1 MKIHKYF
8 VLYCIL
14 YYNTQYKIQLFN
26 TISHTMEYKK
36 MAITRRQ
43 ILETASKL
51 AEQGIKPT
59 QTNVRESLGG
69 GSFTT
74 ISEVLREWRQEQD
87 QTAQLSQVVIP
98 NDITDKTNLLI
109 AQVWE
114 TAQNLANDRLLKE
127 REALEHKEALINAEI
142 DEANKVI
149 ETLENEQAELTNQL
163 DTLNNDNSLLNTKN
177 NELENLTN
185 SLQTQLQAEK
195 DRADQATNQ
204 ATGLQAKLD
213 EQNAKI
219 ERLTADLATA
229 TANATQATKNAQEH
243 AQRADQATAEL
254 KTLTIENAKLIGK
267 SDTLAEQL
275 AKSEA
280 LTATQAEQINK
291 LTAQVAKL
299 EQIEKENAELKRM
312 IENNRKVDD
321 KQQSLLDQ
329 PEATPAKSRKNQ
341 KPQNNDN

>member
-1 MKIHKYF
+1 
-8 VLYCIL
+8 
-14 YYNTQYKIQLFN
+14 
-26 TISHTMEYKK
+26 
-36 MAITRRQ
+36 MAITREQ

-74 ISEVLREWRQEQD
+74 ISEVLREWRADQD
-87 QTAQLSQVVIP
+87 QTAQLQAVVIP
-98 NDITDKTNLLI
+98 ADITDRTNILI
-109 AQVWE
+109 AQLWE

-142 DEANKVI
+142 DESNKII

-163 DTLNNDNSLLNTKN
+163 DTLNNDNSLLTHKN

-185 SLQTQLQAEK
+185 SLKTQLTAEK
-195 DRADQATNQ
+195 DRADQATAHANQ
-204 ATGLQAKLD
+204 LQAKLD

-219 ERLTADLATA
+219 ERLTAELATA
-229 TANATQATKNAQEH
+229 TANANQATETANAN
-243 AQRADQATAEL
+243 AQRADQAIAEL
-254 KTLTIENAKLIGK
+254 QNTHIENAKLIGK

-275 AKSEA
+275 TKAEA
-280 LTATQAEQINK
+280 TATAQANK
-291 LTAQVAKL
+291 IEALTAQVAKL

-312 IENNRKVDD
+312 IEGNKKIDD

-329 PEATPAKSRKNQ
+329 PQDTTGAKPRKTQ
-341 KPQNNDN
+341 KPNNNEN

>member
-1 MKIHKYF
+1 
-8 VLYCIL
+8 
-14 YYNTQYKIQLFN
+14 
-26 TISHTMEYKK
+26 
-36 MAITRRQ
+36 MAITREQ

-98 NDITDKTNLLI
+98 SDITDRTQVLI

-114 TAQNLANDRLLKE
+114 TAQTLANDRLVKE

-142 DEANKVI
+142 DESNKII
-149 ETLENEQAELTNQL
+149 ETLENEQAELTAQL
-163 DTLNNDNSLLNTKN
+163 DTLTNENSSLNTRN
-177 NELENLTN
+177 NELENIVN
-185 SLQTQLQAEK
+185 SLKTQLTAEK
-195 DRADQATNQ
+195 DRADQATNT
-204 ATGLQAKLD
+204 ATTLQAKLD
-213 EQNAKI
+213 EQTAKI

-229 TANATQATKNAQEH
+229 QATATNAQAQATEH
-243 AQRADQATAEL
+243 AQRADLATAEL
-254 KTLTIENAKLIGK
+254 QNTHIENAKLIGTA
-267 SDTLAEQL
+267 DTLKEQL
-275 AKSEA
+275 TKYEA

-329 PEATPAKSRKNQ
+329 PQATKNP
-341 KPQNNDN
+341 KTTK

>member
-1 MKIHKYF
+1 
-8 VLYCIL
+8 
-14 YYNTQYKIQLFN
+14 
-26 TISHTMEYKK
+26 
-36 MAITRRQ
+36 MAITREQ
-43 ILETASKL
+43 ILETASSL
-51 AEQGIKPT
+51 QAQGIKPT

-74 ISEVLREWRQEQD
+74 ISEVLREWRADQD
-87 QTAQLSQVVIP
+87 QTAQLQAVVIP
-98 NDITDKTNLLI
+98 ADITDRTNILI
-109 AQVWE
+109 AQLWE

-142 DEANKVI
+142 DESNKII
-149 ETLENEQAELTNQL
+149 ETLENEQAELTAQL
-163 DTLNNDNSLLNTKN
+163 DTLTNENSSLNTRN
-177 NELENLTN
+177 NELENIVN
-185 SLQTQLQAEK
+185 SLKTQLQAEK

-229 TANATQATKNAQEH
+229 KANANQATETAKEH

-254 KTLTIENAKLIGK
+254 QNTHIENAKLQGK
-267 SDTLAEQL
+267 SDTLADQL
-275 AKSEA
+275 TKAEA
-280 LTATQAEQINK
+280 LTATQAERITSLSSQ
-291 LTAQVAKL
+291 LARL

-312 IENNRKVDD
+312 IENNKKIDD

-329 PEATPAKSRKNQ
+329 PQDTTGAKSRKNQ

>member
-1 MKIHKYF
+1 
-8 VLYCIL
+8 
-14 YYNTQYKIQLFN
+14 
-26 TISHTMEYKK
+26 
-36 MAITRRQ
+36 MAITREQ
-43 ILETASKL
+43 ILETASSL
-51 AEQGIKPT
+51 QAQGIKPT

-87 QTAQLSQVVIP
+87 QTAQLQQIVIP
-98 NDITDKTNLLI
+98 HDITDKTNLLI
-109 AQVWE
+109 AQLWE
-114 TAQNLANDRLLKE
+114 TAQNLANDRLVAE
-127 REALEHKEALINAEI
+127 REALSHKEALINAEI
-142 DEANKVI
+142 DESNKII
-149 ETLENEQAELTNQL
+149 ETLENEQSELTAQL

-185 SLQTQLQAEK
+185 SLKTQLQAEK

-229 TANATQATKNAQEH
+229 QATATNAQVQATEH
-243 AQRADQATAEL
+243 AQRADQATADL
-254 KTLTIENAKLIGK
+254 QAVNIENAKLIGTA
-267 SDTLAEQL
+267 DTLKEQL
-275 AKSEA
+275 TKYEA
-280 LTATQAEQINK
+280 TTTTQAEKINL

-329 PEATPAKSRKNQ
+329 PQDTPAPKSRKNQ
-341 KPQNNDN
+341 KPNNNEN

>member
-1 MKIHKYF
+1 
-8 VLYCIL
+8 
-14 YYNTQYKIQLFN
+14 
-26 TISHTMEYKK
+26 
-36 MAITRRQ
+36 MAITREQ
-43 ILETASKL
+43 ILETASRL
-51 AEQGIKPT
+51 QAQGIKPT
-59 QTNVRESLGG
+59 QTNVREALGG

-74 ISEVLREWRQEQD
+74 IAEALREWRADQD
-87 QTAQLSQVVIP
+87 QTAQLQQVVIP
-98 NDITDKTNLLI
+98 SDITDRTQVLI

-114 TAQNLANDRLLKE
+114 TAQTLANDRLVKE

-142 DEANKVI
+142 DESNKII
-149 ETLENEQAELTNQL
+149 ETLENEQAELTAQL
-163 DTLNNDNSLLNTKN
+163 DTLTNDNSLLNGKN
-177 NELENLTN
+177 NELENLNN
-185 SLQTQLQAEK
+185 SLKTQLTAEK
-195 DRADQATNQ
+195 DRADQATAQNNQ
-204 ATGLQAKLD
+204 LQAKLD
-213 EQNAKI
+213 DQNAKI

-275 AKSEA
+275 TKAEA
-280 LTATQAEQINK
+280 TATTQAEQINK

-312 IENNRKVDD
+312 IENNRKVDE

-329 PEATPAKSRKNQ
+329 PQATKNT
-341 KPQNNDN
+341 KTTK

>member
-1 MKIHKYF
+1 M
-8 VLYCIL
+8 

-36 MAITRRQ
+36 MAITREQ

-59 QTNVRESLGG
+59 QTNVREALGG

-87 QTAQLSQVVIP
+87 TTAQLQAVVIP
-98 NDITDKTNLLI
+98 NDITDRTNILI

-114 TAQNLANDRLLKE
+114 TAQSLANDRLIKE

-142 DEANKVI
+142 DESNKII
-149 ETLENEQAELTNQL
+149 ETLENEQAELTTQL
-163 DTLNNDNSLLNTKN
+163 DTLNNDNSLLITKN
-177 NELENLTN
+177 NELENLNN
-185 SLQTQLQAEK
+185 SLNTQLTTEK
-195 DRADQATNQ
+195 ARSHQ
-204 ATGLQAKLD
+204 LQGRLD
-213 EQNAKI
+213 EQIAKI

-243 AQRADQATAEL
+243 AQRADQAIAEL
-254 KTLTIENAKLIGK
+254 QAVNIENARLQGK
-267 SDTLAEQL
+267 SDTLADQL
-275 AKSEA
+275 TKSEA
-280 LTATQAEQINK
+280 LTANQAEKITS
-291 LTAQVAKL
+291 LSAQVARL

-329 PEATPAKSRKNQ
+329 PQDTPAKSRKTQ
-341 KPQNNDN
+341 KPLNNDN

>member
-1 MKIHKYF
+1 M
-8 VLYCIL
+8 YCIVFCIIIHSTKYSYL
-14 YYNTQYKIQLFN
+14 IQFLNT
-26 TISHTMEYKK
+26 HEYKK
-36 MAITRRQ
+36 MAITREQ
-43 ILETASKL
+43 ILETASSL
-51 AEQGIKPT
+51 QAQGIKPT

-87 QTAQLSQVVIP
+87 QTAQLQAVVIP
-98 NDITDKTNLLI
+98 ADITDRTQVLI

-114 TAQNLANDRLLKE
+114 TAQSLANDRLIKE

-142 DEANKVI
+142 DESNKII
-149 ETLENEQAELTNQL
+149 ETLENEQAELTAQL
-163 DTLNNDNSLLNTKN
+163 DTLNNDNSLLTHKN

-185 SLQTQLQAEK
+185 SLETQLNAEK

-204 ATGLQAKLD
+204 TTGLQAKLD

-229 TANATQATKNAQEH
+229 QATATNATETARGH

-280 LTATQAEQINK
+280 LTATQAEKITS
-291 LTAQVAKL
+291 LSAQVARL
-299 EQIEKENAELKRM
+299 EQIEKENSELKRM
-312 IENNRKVDD
+312 IESNKRIDE
-321 KQQSLLDQ
+321 KQPSLLDQ
-329 PEATPAKSRKNQ
+329 PPMPQ
-341 KPQNNDN
+341 KTRSKTSKLTNSQQ

>member
-1 MKIHKYF
+1 
-8 VLYCIL
+8 
-14 YYNTQYKIQLFN
+14 
-26 TISHTMEYKK
+26 
-36 MAITRRQ
+36 MAITKDQ
-43 ILETASKL
+43 IIETANQL
-51 AEQGIKPT
+51 ASENIKPT
-59 QTNVRESLGG
+59 QTNVRERLGG

-74 ISEVLREWRQEQD
+74 ISEVLREWRQEQE
-87 QTAQLSQVVIP
+87 TVTQLQAVVIP
-98 NDITDKTNLLI
+98 HHITERTQTLM
-109 AQVWE
+109 AQIWE
-114 TAQNLANDRLLKE
+114 TAQAIASERLANE
-127 REALEHKEALINAEI
+127 REALAHKEALINAEI
-142 DEANKVI
+142 DESNKII
-149 ETLENEQAELTNQL
+149 ETLENEQAELTAQL

-185 SLQTQLQAEK
+185 SLKTQLQAEK

-229 TANATQATKNAQEH
+229 QATATNAQVQATEH
-243 AQRADQATAEL
+243 AQRADQATADL
-254 KTLTIENAKLIGK
+254 QAVNIENAKLIGK

-275 AKSEA
+275 TKAEA
-280 LTATQAEQINK
+280 TATTQAEQINK

-312 IENNRKVDD
+312 IENNRKVDE

-329 PEATPAKSRKNQ
+329 PQDTPAPKSRKNQ
-341 KPQNNDN
+341 KPNNNEN

>member
-1 MKIHKYF
+1 
-8 VLYCIL
+8 
-14 YYNTQYKIQLFN
+14 
-26 TISHTMEYKK
+26 
-36 MAITRRQ
+36 MAITREQ
-43 ILETASKL
+43 ILETANQL
-51 AEQGIKPT
+51 QAQGIKPT

-87 QTAQLSQVVIP
+87 QTAQLQQIVIP
-98 NDITDKTNLLI
+98 HDITDKTNLLI
-109 AQVWE
+109 AQLWE
-114 TAQNLANDRLLKE
+114 TAQNLANDRLVAE
-127 REALEHKEALINAEI
+127 REALSHKEALINAEI
-142 DEANKVI
+142 DESNKII
-149 ETLENEQAELTNQL
+149 ETLENEQSELTAQL

-185 SLQTQLQAEK
+185 SLKTQLQAEK

-229 TANATQATKNAQEH
+229 QATATNATETAKGH
-243 AQRADQATAEL
+243 SQRADQATAEL

-267 SDTLAEQL
+267 SDTLADQL
-275 AKSEA
+275 TKAET
-280 LTATQAEQINK
+280 TATAQAEQINK

-329 PEATPAKSRKNQ
+329 PQDTPAKSRKTQ
-341 KPQNNDN
+341 KALNNDN

>member
-1 MKIHKYF
+1 M
-8 VLYCIL
+8 YCIVFCIIIHSTKYSNL
-14 YYNTQYKIQLFN
+14 IQFLN
-26 TISHTMEYKK
+26 KWEYKK
-36 MAITRRQ
+36 MAITREQ

-87 QTAQLSQVVIP
+87 QTAQLQQIVIP
-98 NDITDKTNLLI
+98 HDITDKTNLLI
-109 AQVWE
+109 AQLWE
-114 TAQNLANDRLLKE
+114 TAQNLANDRLVAE
-127 REALEHKEALINAEI
+127 REALSHKEALINAEI
-142 DEANKVI
+142 DESNKII
-149 ETLENEQAELTNQL
+149 ETLENEQAELTAQL
-163 DTLNNDNSLLNTKN
+163 DTLTNDNSLLNGKN
-177 NELENLTN
+177 NELESFNN
-185 SLQTQLQAEK
+185 SLNTQLTAEK

-213 EQNAKI
+213 DQNAKI

-243 AQRADQATAEL
+243 AQRADKATAEL
-254 KTLTIENAKLIGK
+254 QKAHIENAKLIGTADILK
-267 SDTLAEQL
+267 EQL
-275 AKSEA
+275 TKSEA
-280 LTATQAEQINK
+280 LTANQAEKITSLSSQ
-291 LTAQVAKL
+291 LARL

-312 IENNRKVDD
+312 IENNRKVDE

-329 PEATPAKSRKNQ
+329 PQATKNTRS
-341 KPQNNDN
+341 KTQNSE

>member
-1 MKIHKYF
+1 M
-8 VLYCIL
+8 YCIVFCIIIHSTKYSYL
-14 YYNTQYKIQLFN
+14 IQFLNT
-26 TISHTMEYKK
+26 HEYKK
-36 MAITRRQ
+36 MAITREQ
-43 ILETASKL
+43 ILETASSL
-51 AEQGIKPT
+51 QAQGIKPT

-87 QTAQLSQVVIP
+87 QTAQLQAVVIP
-98 NDITDKTNLLI
+98 ADITDRTQVLI

-114 TAQNLANDRLLKE
+114 TAQSLANDRLIKE

-142 DEANKVI
+142 DESNKII
-149 ETLENEQAELTNQL
+149 ETLENEQAELTAQL
-163 DTLNNDNSLLNTKN
+163 DTLNNDNSLLTHKN

-185 SLQTQLQAEK
+185 SLETQLNAEK

-229 TANATQATKNAQEH
+229 QATATNAQAQATEH

-254 KTLTIENAKLIGK
+254 KTLSIENAKLIGK
-267 SDTLAEQL
+267 SDTLADQL
-275 AKSEA
+275 TKAES
-280 LTATQAEQINK
+280 LTATQAEKITS
-291 LTAQVAKL
+291 LSAQVARL

-329 PEATPAKSRKNQ
+329 PQDTPAKSRKTQ
-341 KPQNNDN
+341 KALNNDN

>member
-8 VLYCIL
+8 VLYCIM

-36 MAITRRQ
+36 MAITREQ

-59 QTNVRESLGG
+59 QTNVREALGG

-74 ISEVLREWRQEQD
+74 ISEVLREWRQEKD
-87 QTAQLSQVVIP
+87 QTAQLQAVVIP
-98 NDITDKTNLLI
+98 ADITDRTQVLI

-114 TAQNLANDRLLKE
+114 TAQSLANDRLIKE

-142 DEANKVI
+142 DESNKII
-149 ETLENEQAELTNQL
+149 ETLENEQAELTTQL
-163 DTLNNDNSLLNTKN
+163 DTLNNDNSLLITKN
-177 NELENLTN
+177 NELENLNN
-185 SLQTQLQAEK
+185 SLNTQLTTEK
-195 DRADQATNQ
+195 ARSHQ
-204 ATGLQAKLD
+204 LQGRLD
-213 EQNAKI
+213 EQIAKI

-243 AQRADQATAEL
+243 AQRADQAIAEL
-254 KTLTIENAKLIGK
+254 QAVNIENARLQGK
-267 SDTLAEQL
+267 SDTLADQL
-275 AKSEA
+275 TKSEA
-280 LTATQAEQINK
+280 LTANQAEKITS
-291 LTAQVAKL
+291 LSAQVARL

-329 PEATPAKSRKNQ
+329 PQDTPAKSRKTQ
-341 KPQNNDN
+341 KPLNNDN